1 MILLKI
7 LPRRGVFTA
16 QKARKA
22 RRKAQKIDDTRGW
35 YRVRSLVLRTG
46 KDESG
51 VAKETDTKRLSDAFP
66 PWGFQFSALIL
77 SAKDRKV
84 NGGNAKIRRIFQGFS
99 TISNK
104 FHITPRTVTKIPLR
118 RKTVRSCGGN
128 QRLLQREKPHAA
140 PVSAGNSAQR
150 ENFFIL
156 IWYFRRNYSTI
167 TRTAPPSPCFSEK
180 SMEPKRKIDD

>member
-1 MILLKI
+1 MTIPVGGIEFVVWSSGRERTKAAL
-7 LPRRGVFTA
+7 
-16 QKARKA
+16 QKK
-22 RRKAQKIDDTRGW
+22 
-35 YRVRSLVLRTG
+35 RTQ
-46 KDESG
+46 SG
-51 VAKETDTKRLSDAFP
+51 FPTPFP

-77 SAKDRKV
+77 TAKHRKV

-104 FHITPRTVTKIPLR
+104 FHITPRTVTEIPLR

-156 IWYFRRNYSTI
+156 IWYFRRNYSTM